1 MWKTM
6 FPQSSERSKKE
17 TLEQMESTQDQAVG
31 VRQMIEEKQEEKTR
45 MKTDENVNKTQQL
58 KEVNHEVV
66 EDLSNETSSTKPKVP
81 RSETSLNEEELTG
94 GKTEEVSD
102 LTQHNQTID
111 EIVET
116 EVVAVCPTTQKAND
130 SKDKEVFPHEMER
143 EFLISVD
150 EWELY
155 MLGEALKSLMR
166 GNVERMKRVAADEVV
181 QLRQENQRLAYLMQ
195 QFEVKRLGKKQA
207 LKQMVNRLSLQL
219 DEAQTD
225 QEVQFILDHLNRL
238 TEIFEF

>member
-17 TLEQMESTQDQAVG
+17 TLERMESTQDQAVG